1 MDFFHMLANDRR
13 FMLFYALTKMACG
26 ISDIIRIARIT
37 FKVVNNA
44 LVIDQSR
51 FLFLYL
57 KLVADLTCGAV
68 LLNAVYAK

>member
-1 MDFFHMLANDRR
+1 MLAANDKG
-13 FMLFYALTKMACG
+13 FMLLYALMKIACG

-51 FLFLYL
+51 FLFFYL
-57 KLVADLTCGAV
+57 KLIPDLTSCEDW
-68 LLNAVYAK
+68 L